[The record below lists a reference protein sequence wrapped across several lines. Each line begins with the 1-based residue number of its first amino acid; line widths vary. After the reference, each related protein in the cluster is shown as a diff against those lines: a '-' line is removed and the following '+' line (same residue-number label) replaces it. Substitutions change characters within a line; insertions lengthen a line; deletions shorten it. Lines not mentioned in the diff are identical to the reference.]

1 MINTPKEKADYTVK
15 ELAKRRKAKEQEIT
29 LYQMN
34 NRNKIKRRNK

>member
-1 MINTPKEKADYTVK
+1 MTTAKQKADYTVK

-29 LYQMN
+29 LYQVE